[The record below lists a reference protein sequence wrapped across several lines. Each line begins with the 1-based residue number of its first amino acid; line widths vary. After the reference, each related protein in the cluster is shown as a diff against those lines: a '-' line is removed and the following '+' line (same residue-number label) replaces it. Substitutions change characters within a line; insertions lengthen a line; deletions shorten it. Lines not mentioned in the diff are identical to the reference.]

1 MDSVDARAARV
12 LGRDNGD
19 RRGEDQ
25 RVAAVKG
32 REDVFKALFEGLL
45 VIVLNIC
52 RIVIR
57 DVIFKDR

>member
-1 MDSVDARAARV
+1 M
-12 LGRDNGD
+12 
-19 RRGEDQ
+19 
-25 RVAAVKG
+25 KG